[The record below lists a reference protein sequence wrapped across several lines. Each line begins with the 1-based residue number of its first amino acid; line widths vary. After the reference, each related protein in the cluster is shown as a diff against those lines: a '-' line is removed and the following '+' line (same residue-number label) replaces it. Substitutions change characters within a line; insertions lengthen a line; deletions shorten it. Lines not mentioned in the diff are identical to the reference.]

1 MSDTQTSTLDG
12 QLAPSSRDWRVI
24 GVIGIA
30 HASSHFFQLI
40 LPTLYISLGQ
50 EFGYDFLTLGG
61 LVTTFYLVS
70 CLGQASSGF
79 LVDRVGAYPVL
90 KVGLA
95 CFVVAALLIGMA
107 NGYAMLLAAA
117 MIGGVGNAVFHP
129 VDYSIINHRVSPA
142 RLGHAF
148 STHGLTGNLGWA
160 LTPVFITSLTIYF
173 NWRVAVLAAAAL
185 IAAVLALVLLNREAL
200 AGASV
205 AREAD
210 GARPQDKEPIWVTLS
225 TLLSRPSLWGA
236 FLFFAFA
243 TAAMAVVQNYTIPM
257 LHNTYGIDKV
267 LAGSA
272 LSGYMLASAAG
283 MLAGG
288 FIASS
293 TPRSELIVFVS
304 LIVSGTLLLVLG
316 AGWVAPALALFFVGA
331 AGFCSGIAS
340 PSRDMLIR
348 RVTPKGSTGAVYGL
362 VYSGMDVGSSLAP
375 VGFGLLL
382 DAGLNQAPWYGAA
395 IGYWTAAG
403 LAVYVAST
411 VTRASRS

>member
-1 MSDTQTSTLDG
+1 MANSSTRTLDG
-12 QLAPSSRDWRVI
+12 AGPDGSQDWQVI

-40 LPTLYISLGQ
+40 LPTLYIALGQ
-50 EFGYDFLTLGG
+50 EFGYDFLKLGG

-70 CLGQASSGF
+70 CFGQASSGF
-79 LVDRVGAYPVL
+79 LVDRIGALPVL
-90 KVGLA
+90 KVGLS

-107 NGYAMLLAAA
+107 NGYGMLLAAA
-117 MIGGVGNAVFHP
+117 LIGGVGNAVFHP
-129 VDYSIINHRVSPA
+129 VDYSILNHRVSSA

-148 STHGLTGNLGWA
+148 SAHGLTGNLGWA
-160 LTPVFITSLTIYF
+160 LTPVFITTLTIYF
-173 NWRVAVLAAAAL
+173 NWRVAVLSAAAL
-185 IAAVLALVLLNREAL
+185 IAAVLVLVLINRDAL
-200 AGASV
+200 AGRTASG
-205 AREAD
+205 AAP
-210 GARPQDKEPIWVTLS
+210 ARPQSKESVWTTLS

-267 LAGSA
+267 VAGTA
-272 LSGYMLASAAG
+272 LSGFMLASAAG
-283 MLAGG
+283 MFVGG
-288 FIASS
+288 FIAST
-293 TPRSELIVFVS
+293 TPRSEVIVFVS
-304 LIVSGTLLLVLG
+304 LCVSGALLLVLG
-316 AGWVAPALALFFVGA
+316 AGWIMPSLALFVVGA

-382 DAGLNQAPWYGAA
+382 DVGLTQAPWYGAA

-411 VTRASRS
+411 VSRTTKS

>member
-117 MIGGVGNAVFHP
+117 LIGGVGNAVFHP

-205 AREAD
+205 TREAD

>member
-95 CFVVAALLIGMA
+95 CFVAAALLIGMA

-117 MIGGVGNAVFHP
+117 LIGGVGNAVFHP

>member
-117 MIGGVGNAVFHP
+117 LIGGVGNAVFHP

>member
-1 MSDTQTSTLDG
+1 LDG
-12 QLAPSSRDWRVI
+12 AGPDGSQDWRVI

-117 MIGGVGNAVFHP
+117 LIGGVGNAVFHP

-205 AREAD
+205 AR
-210 GARPQDKEPIWVTLS
+210 
-225 TLLSRPSLWGA
+225 
-236 FLFFAFA
+236 
-243 TAAMAVVQNYTIPM
+243 
-257 LHNTYGIDKV
+257 
-267 LAGSA
+267 
-272 LSGYMLASAAG
+272 
-283 MLAGG
+283 
-288 FIASS
+288 
-293 TPRSELIVFVS
+293 
-304 LIVSGTLLLVLG
+304 
-316 AGWVAPALALFFVGA
+316 
-331 AGFCSGIAS
+331 
-340 PSRDMLIR
+340 
-348 RVTPKGSTGAVYGL
+348 
-362 VYSGMDVGSSLAP
+362 
-375 VGFGLLL
+375 
-382 DAGLNQAPWYGAA
+382 
-395 IGYWTAAG
+395 
-403 LAVYVAST
+403 
-411 VTRASRS
+411 

>member
-117 MIGGVGNAVFHP
+117 LIGGVGNAVFHP
-129 VDYSIINHRVSPA
+129 VDFSIINHRVSPA

-210 GARPQDKEPIWVTLS
+210 GARPQNKEPIWVTLS

-411 VTRASRS
+411 VTRASRN

>member
-1 MSDTQTSTLDG
+1 MSDTQISTLDG
-12 QLAPSSRDWRVI
+12 QLAPSSRDWQVI

-61 LVTTFYLVS
+61 LVTAFYLVS

-79 LVDRVGAYPVL
+79 LVDRIGALPVL
-90 KVGLA
+90 KVGLG
-95 CFVVAALLIGMA
+95 CFVTAALLIGMA
-107 NGYAMLLAAA
+107 NGYAMLLAGAL
-117 MIGGVGNAVFHP
+117 IGGVGNAVFHP

-173 NWRVAVLAAAAL
+173 NWRVAVLSAAAL
-185 IAAVLALVLLNREAL
+185 IAAVLVLVLLNRDAL
-200 AGASV
+200 AGRKV
-205 AREAD
+205 ARGSAGAKEA
-210 GARPQDKEPIWVTLS
+210 PKESIWTTLS
-225 TLLSRPSLWGA
+225 TLLSKPALWGA

-257 LHNTYGIDKV
+257 LHSTYGIDKV

-283 MLAGG
+283 MLVGG

-304 LIVSGTLLLVLG
+304 LIVSGTMLLVLG

-362 VYSGMDVGSSLAP
+362 VYSGMDVGSSIAP

-382 DAGLNQAPWYGAA
+382 DAGLSQAPWYGAA

-411 VTRASRS
+411 VTRAAPR

>member
-12 QLAPSSRDWRVI
+12 HLAPSSRDWRVI

-95 CFVVAALLIGMA
+95 CFVAAALLIGMA

-117 MIGGVGNAVFHP
+117 LVGGVGNAVFHP